1 MIGYIKKDWYV
12 SRKPLLVSIV
22 LIALMTALSYYIR
35 FAFDYGNLTSPEARA
50 NIPMCDILF
59 CMLPSILF
67 LFCSLLATIDSV
79 LQDKKAHWNF
89 FLFSTPISNR
99 KIVLLKISEC
109 YGLVFAGTALMLVI
123 DGIYGAVFGF
133 RNVRAGCLVLLLI
146 CLSTL
151 FLHLISLPFAYR
163 SDSQN
168 AVVGKLL
175 LVTALPSYALLMGW
189 TLTHAEDLTNLSP
202 SADISTLMLQFFREH
217 TPLLLTAAVILLA
230 AATAIAYFGSLS
242 AVQKRQE
249 LCGNG

>member
-12 SRKPLLVSIV
+12 SRRPLLISVV

-67 LFCSLLATIDSV
+67 LFCSVLATIDSV

-89 FLFSTPISNR
+89 FLFSTPVSNR
-99 KIVLLKISEC
+99 MIVLLKIGEC
-109 YGLVFAGTALMLVI
+109 YGIVLAGTVLMLAVN
-123 DGIYGAVFGF
+123 GIYGAVFGF
-133 RNVRAGCLVLLLI
+133 QNVRTGCLVLIFI
-146 CLSTL
+146 CFSTL
-151 FLHLISLPFAYR
+151 LLHLISLPFAYR

-189 TLTHAEDLTNLSP
+189 ALTHAEDLENISP
-202 SADISTLMLQFFREH
+202 SDDISTLMLQFFHEH
-217 TPLLLTAAVILLA
+217 AALLLAAAVILLT
-230 AATAIAYFGSLS
+230 AATAAAYFGSLS

-249 LCGNG
+249 LCGN